1 MAPDEGTGRG
11 AVGLSV
17 PLLLFMPLPENPP
30 LPLAVLPT
38 AVPPSW
44 VRRRVLNPLLDLL
57 KAGLSP
63 EKLAL
68 TVGLGV
74 AFGLVPLLGITTV
87 LSAAVALRLRL
98 NVAAMQLAAHLMSV
112 FQLALLIPF
121 LRAGASIMGQGDK
134 VAHLTVTSLRQLI
147 GHEGWGAVGKLLWR
161 AELGA
166 ILLWAVAAVPLVA
179 LLYLV
184 LRVVFRRVLVR
195 QAAELKEETALD

>member
-1 MAPDEGTGRG
+1 
-11 AVGLSV
+11 
-17 PLLLFMPLPENPP
+17 MPLPENPP
-30 LPLAVLPT
+30 LPLATLPT
-38 AVPPSW
+38 AVPRSW
-44 VRRRVLNPLLDLL
+44 VRRRVLDPLLDLL

-87 LSAAVALRLRL
+87 LSAAVALRMRL

-121 LRAGASIMGQGDK
+121 LRVGASIMGQGDK

-166 ILLWAVAAVPLVA
+166 MLLWAVAAVPLVA
-179 LLYLV
+179 LVYLV
-184 LRVVFRRVLVR
+184 LRVVFRRVLVH
-195 QAAELKEETALD
+195 QAVELKEEAALD